1 MTTESLV
8 LVPTPALH
16 PWLSRTLRAELRNA
30 VISASGQSIVALKT
44 THAAAPSYPL
54 LAFLKA
60 AGIPWVTQEPG
71 GDLEN
76 ALAARGPADA
86 PSARTAIRIYGSVLH
101 AATEDLLL
109 GPFTSRMLL
118 AATGYE
124 PEYMGPSEPMERVW
138 ETADLTAWLQQQMPV
153 GTLLL
158 AGTGLAGTVTAY
170 RTEAGV
176 VESFDAL
183 LSEDQVEG
191 RTPDGEAPPWHPVG
205 RTAVEA
211 AAIEANVQEFG
222 MELHFGTKGLFVQA
236 GHDAFRV
243 PQLLV
248 LGPSLHGGTQPDPSV
263 LEGVDAEVLGVA
275 PFQHLAVRYPASF
288 AWDDGHAQYLQQRIL
303 HAVAHT
309 P

>member
-30 VISASGQSIVALKT
+30 AISASGQSIVALKT
-44 THAAAPSYPL
+44 AHAAAPSYPL

-118 AATGYE
+118 AATGHE

-138 ETADLTAWLQQQMPV
+138 ESADLTSWLQHQMPM

-176 VESFDAL
+176 VESFDVL
-183 LSEDQVEG
+183 LSPDQVEG
-191 RTPDGEAPPWHPVG
+191 AIRDGEAPPWHPAG
-205 RTAVEA
+205 RPAVEA
-211 AAIEANVQEFG
+211 AAIKANVQEFG
-222 MELHFGTKGLFVQA
+222 MELHFGTKGLFVPA
-236 GHDAFRV
+236 GHDTFRV

-248 LGPSLHGGTQPDPSV
+248 LGPSLHRGTHSTPAAI
-263 LEGVDAEVLGVA
+263 EGVDAEFLGVA
-275 PFQHLAVRYPASF
+275 PFQHLAVRYPVSL
-288 AWDDGHAQYLQQRIL
+288 AWDEGHAQGVQQRIL
-303 HAVAHT
+303 QAVAHA